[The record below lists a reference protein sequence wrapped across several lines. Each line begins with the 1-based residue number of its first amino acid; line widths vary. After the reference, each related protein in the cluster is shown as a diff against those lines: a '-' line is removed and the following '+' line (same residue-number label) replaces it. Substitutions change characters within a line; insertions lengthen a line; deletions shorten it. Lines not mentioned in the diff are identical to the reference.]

1 MNMKKSLIYILALS
15 AIVGCQKSEVSE
27 QIPAEGESSAV
38 IVGSFPETKTSFVDE
53 GKVMKTEWVKDDAIG
68 IYWYKWG
75 KIDPEKT
82 AAHERCVNGKGFA
95 QDNGSSVY
103 FKLDNGNLMAQ
114 AWVDYLTYAYYPY
127 FDKAGDDPMS
137 AKFVLSS
144 EQTQLSAGDLSHLSA
159 TDLLYA
165 TTMANWDFHSKEPD
179 AKEVKMTFNHALSVL
194 NIALTSAQSNY
205 SVSDIRVR
213 FEEES
218 EIFSVTEGSV
228 NLSDGSLT
236 LTSGTPE
243 ISLHFKEA
251 AKLSATPVNAYMTIT
266 PGHAGKTFSVYATVN
281 GIETKLGSKKVP
293 ASGLPAGVKAAL
305 SFEVNEIKAE
315 YTDLSTAGVANCY
328 LISAPGNYKFKATVK
343 GNGVVPSQLES
354 VAGETVIAPK
364 SALVLWYNCYY
375 DGTVKDESPV
385 FVNSVLVKDGY
396 VCFSTPSTFIS
407 GNVVIAA
414 FAEEGVTY
422 ENIEIDEKRNIS
434 NATML
439 WSWNI
444 WAVKDYDM
452 DSDAMT
458 LGSYKIMG
466 RNLGAI
472 ADGRDLNGNFEPVNA
487 VGNFYQ
493 WGRKDPFPSFD
504 NYDTY
509 QPCDYTNYL
518 LSVPTFTPIIA
529 LQINNQSNKKNVNG
543 QMFGYAH
550 KSDGS
555 VDTNAA
561 LNFAPKSSF
570 ASSSDKLDVYLSYA
584 TKAPYMF
591 IGGVNKVNGQLEYS
605 NYNWYYKSDKDQ
617 TFKALWGDSDSGDDR
632 VVVKSLYDPCPA
644 GWRAMGKDVIDAFV
658 SAFKAEG
665 AASMASNLHGV
676 LFNGS
681 YFPFTGSGRNYS
693 NLKVG
698 QSKISGYETPVM
710 FWNASA
716 CDANSG
722 YWYPGRLELDA
733 PANANVSSVVT
744 SKKSNDRCGAQGLA
758 VRCVKE

>member
-53 GKVMKTEWVKDDAIG
+53 GNVMKTEWVKGDALG
-68 IYWYKWG
+68 FYWYKGGSIEGVGTGVVDKALNDRLVAESSGGSTTFKTSWYYMYQAG
-75 KIDPEKT
+75 K
-82 AAHERCVNGKGFA
+82 
-95 QDNGSSVY
+95 
-103 FKLDNGNLMAQ
+103 
-114 AWVDYLTYAYYPY
+114 DYLTYLYYPY
-127 FDKAGDDPMS
+127 NVNAGMNPLSVPFTVPSSQNQAGSDDI
-137 AKFVLSS
+137 A
-144 EQTQLSAGDLSHLSA
+144 HLAA
-159 TDLLYA
+159 TDFLYA
-165 TTMANWDFHSKEPD
+165 TTMANRPNGE
-179 AKEVKMTFNHALSVL
+179 AEQAVMVTFSHALSVL

-213 FEEES
+213 FEDES

-243 ISLHFKEA
+243 ISLHFNEA

-305 SFEVNEIKAE
+305 SFEVGDNTTGHE
-315 YTDLSTAGVANCY
+315 YTDLSANGTANCY
-328 LISAPGNYKFKATVK
+328 LVTSPGFYKFKADVK

-396 VCFSTPSTFIS
+396 VCFSTPSTFVS

-509 QPCDYTNYL
+509 QPCDYTNLL

-617 TFKALWGDSDSGDDR
+617 TFKALWGDSDNGDDR

-644 GWRAMGKDVIDAFV
+644 GWRAMGKEVIDAFV

-698 QSKISGYETPVM
+698 QSKISGIETPVM

>member
-1 MNMKKSLIYILALS
+1 MKKSLIYILALS
-15 AIVGCQKSEVSE
+15 AIVGCQKSEVPE

-38 IVGSFPETKTSFVDE
+38 IVGSLPETKTSFIDE
-53 GKVMKTEWVKDDAIG
+53 GNVMKTEWVKDDALG
-68 IYWYKWG
+68 VYWYKG
-75 KIDPEKT
+75 GSIEGVGTGVADKQLNDRITAKESGSTTIFKID
-82 AAHERCVNGKGFA
+82 N
-95 QDNGSSVY
+95 Y
-103 FKLDNGNLMAQ
+103 YLAQ
-114 AWVDYLTYAYYPY
+114 AWVKYLTYAYYPY
-127 FDKAGDDPMS
+127 NASAGKDPF
-137 AKFVLSS
+137 AVKFVVPSS
-144 EQTQLSAGDLSHLSA
+144 VVQTSAGDASHLNA
-159 TDLLYA
+159 TDLLYSSVIA
-165 TTMANWDFHSKEPD
+165 EWDYKNDET
-179 AKEVKMTFNHALSVL
+179 KNVKMTFNHALSVL

-213 FEEES
+213 FEDEN

-243 ISLHFKEA
+243 ISLHFNEA

-281 GIETKLGSKKVP
+281 GIEIKLGSKKVP

-305 SFEVNEIKAE
+305 SFEVGDNTIGHE
-315 YTDLSTAGVANCY
+315 YTDLSANGTANCY
-328 LISAPGNYKFKATVK
+328 LVTSSGFYKFKADVK

-354 VAGETVIAPK
+354 VAGQTAIAPK

-385 FVNSVLVKDGY
+385 FVNSVSVKDGY
-396 VCFSTPSTFIS
+396 ICFYTPSTFVS

-550 KSDGS
+550 KADGS

-644 GWRAMGKDVIDAFV
+644 GWRAMGKEVIDAFV
-658 SAFKAEG
+658 SAFNAEG

-681 YFPFTGSGRNYS
+681 YFPFTGCGRNYF

-722 YWYPGRLELDA
+722 FWYPGRLELDA

-744 SKKSNDRCGAQGLA
+744 SKKANDRCGAQGLA

>member
-1 MNMKKSLIYILALS
+1 MKKSLIYILALS
-15 AIVGCQKSEVSE
+15 AIVGCQKSEVSD

-53 GKVMKTEWVKDDAIG
+53 GNVMKTEWVKDDALG
-68 IYWYKWG
+68 VYWYKG
-75 KIDPEKT
+75 GSIEGVGTGVVDKQLNDKITATESGSTTIFKID
-82 AAHERCVNGKGFA
+82 N
-95 QDNGSSVY
+95 Y
-103 FKLDNGNLMAQ
+103 YLAQ
-114 AWVDYLTYAYYPY
+114 AWKKYLTYAYYPY
-127 FDKAGDDPMS
+127 NASAGEDPF
-137 AKFVLSS
+137 AVKFVVPSS
-144 EQTQLSAGDLSHLSA
+144 VVQTSADDASHLNS
-159 TDLLYA
+159 TDLLYGSV
-165 TTMANWDFHSKEPD
+165 MAEWDYNNDETKN
-179 AKEVKMTFNHALSVL
+179 VKMAFSHALSVL

-205 SVSDIRVR
+205 SVTDIRVR
-213 FEEES
+213 FEDEN
-218 EIFSVTEGSV
+218 EILSVSDGSV

-236 LTSGTPE
+236 LTSGNPE
-243 ISLHFKEA
+243 ISLHFNEA

-305 SFEVNEIKAE
+305 SFEVGDNTIGHE
-315 YTDLSTAGVANCY
+315 YTDLSANGTANCY
-328 LISAPGNYKFKATVK
+328 LITAPGYYKFKADVK
-343 GNGVVPSQLES
+343 GNGIVPSQLES
-354 VAGETVIAPK
+354 VAGGTVIAPK

-385 FVNSVLVKDGY
+385 FVNSVAVKDGY
-396 VCFSTPSTFIS
+396 ICFYTPSTFVS

-550 KSDGS
+550 KADGS

-644 GWRAMGKDVIDAFV
+644 GWRAMGKEVIDAFV
-658 SAFKAEG
+658 SAFNAEG

-681 YFPFTGSGRNYS
+681 YFPFTGCGRNYS

-722 YWYPGRLELDA
+722 FWYPGRLELDA

-744 SKKSNDRCGAQGLA
+744 SKKANDRCGAQGLA

>member
-53 GKVMKTEWVKDDAIG
+53 GNVMKTEWVKDDALG
-68 IYWYKWG
+68 FYWYKG
-75 KIDPEKT
+75 GSIEGVGSGVVDKALNDKLVAESS
-82 AAHERCVNGKGFA
+82 
-95 QDNGSSVY
+95 GSSTT
-103 FKLDNGNLMAQ
+103 FKTHYYYMYEAKK
-114 AWVDYLTYAYYPY
+114 DYLTYLYYPY
-127 FDKAGDDPMS
+127 NVNAGKDPLSVPLTVPSLQNQAGPDDI
-137 AKFVLSS
+137 A
-144 EQTQLSAGDLSHLSA
+144 HLVA
-159 TDLLYA
+159 TDFLYA
-165 TTMANWDFHSKEPD
+165 TTMANRPNGE
-179 AKEVKMTFNHALSVL
+179 AEQAVMVTFNHALSVL

-213 FEEES
+213 FEDES
-218 EIFSVTEGSV
+218 EIFSVSEGSV

-243 ISLHFKEA
+243 ISLQFKEA

-281 GIETKLGSKKVP
+281 GIETKLGSKRVP

-305 SFEVNEIKAE
+305 SFEVGEMSAE
-315 YTDLSTAGVANCY
+315 HEYVDLSAGGTANCY
-328 LISAPGNYKFKATVK
+328 LITAPGYYKFKADVK

-354 VAGETVIAPK
+354 VAGGTAMTPK

-396 VCFSTPSTFIS
+396 ICFYTPSTFVS

-452 DSDAMT
+452 EADAMT
-458 LGSYKIMG
+458 LGAYKIMG

-509 QPCDYTNYL
+509 LPCENTNYL

-550 KSDGS
+550 KADGS

-644 GWRAMGKDVIDAFV
+644 GWRAMGKEVIDAFV

-681 YFPFTGSGRNYS
+681 YFPFTGCGRNYS

-716 CDANSG
+716 SDANSG

>member
-1 MNMKKSLIYILALS
+1 MNMKKSLIYILAFS

-27 QIPAEGESSAV
+27 QNPAEGESSAV

-53 GKVMKTEWVKDDAIG
+53 GNVMKTEWVKDDALG
-68 IYWYKWG
+68 FYWYKG
-75 KIDPEKT
+75 GSIEGVGAGEVDKALNDRLVAESSGGSTTFKT
-82 AAHERCVNGKGFA
+82 SWYYMYQVGIG
-95 QDNGSSVY
+95 
-103 FKLDNGNLMAQ
+103 
-114 AWVDYLTYAYYPY
+114 YLTYLYYPY
-127 FDKAGDDPMS
+127 NVNAGKNPLSVPLTVPSSQNQAGSDDI
-137 AKFVLSS
+137 A
-144 EQTQLSAGDLSHLSA
+144 HLSA
-159 TDLLYA
+159 TDFLYA
-165 TTMANWDFHSKEPD
+165 TAMASRPNGE
-179 AKEVKMTFNHALSVL
+179 AEQTVMVTFNHALSVL
-194 NIALTSAQSNY
+194 NIVLTSAQSNY

-213 FEEES
+213 FEDES

-243 ISLHFKEA
+243 ISLHFNEA
-251 AKLSATPVNAYMTIT
+251 ATLSATPVNAYMTIT

-305 SFEVNEIKAE
+305 SFEVGDNTTGHE
-315 YTDLSTAGVANCY
+315 YTDLSANGTANCY
-328 LISAPGNYKFKATVK
+328 LVTSPGFYKFKADVK
-343 GNGVVPSQLES
+343 GNGIVPSQLES
-354 VAGETVIAPK
+354 VAGQTAIVPK

-385 FVNSVLVKDGY
+385 FVNSVSVKDGY
-396 VCFSTPSTFIS
+396 ICFYTPSTFVS

-444 WAVKDYDM
+444 WAVKDYDV

-550 KSDGS
+550 KADGS

-591 IGGVNKVNGQLEYS
+591 IGGVNKVNGGLEYS

-617 TFKALWGDSDSGDDR
+617 TFKALWGDSDSGTDR
-632 VVVKSLYDPCPA
+632 KIEKSLYDPCPA
-644 GWRAMGKDVIDAFV
+644 GWRTMGKEVIDAFV
-658 SAFKAEG
+658 TAFNAEG
-665 AASMASNLHGV
+665 AASMAANLNGV

-681 YFPFTGSGRNYS
+681 YFPFTGYGRNYT
-693 NLKVG
+693 NMKVG
-698 QSKISGYETPVM
+698 QSKISGYETYVM

-733 PANANVSSVVT
+733 PANANASSVVT
-744 SKKSNDRCGAQGLA
+744 SKNANDRCGAQGLA

>member
-15 AIVGCQKSEVSE
+15 AIIGCQKSEVSE
-27 QIPAEGESSAV
+27 PIPAEGESSAV
-38 IVGSFPETKTSFVDE
+38 IVGSLPETKTSLIDE
-53 GKVMKTEWVKDDAIG
+53 GNVMKTEWVKDDALG
-68 IYWYKWG
+68 VYWYKG
-75 KIDPEKT
+75 GSIEG
-82 AAHERCVNGKGFA
+82 V
-95 QDNGSSVY
+95 GSSEVDKALNDKLVAESSGGSTT
-103 FKLDNGNLMAQ
+103 FKTSWYYMYQ
-114 AWVDYLTYAYYPY
+114 AGKDYLTYLYYPY
-127 FDKAGDDPMS
+127 NVNAGKNPLSVPFTVPSSQNQAGSDDI
-137 AKFVLSS
+137 A
-144 EQTQLSAGDLSHLSA
+144 HLAA
-159 TDLLYA
+159 TDFLYA
-165 TTMANWDFHSKEPD
+165 TTMANGPNGE
-179 AKEVKMTFNHALSVL
+179 AEQAVMVTFSHALSVL

-213 FEEES
+213 FEDEN

-243 ISLHFKEA
+243 ISLHFNEA

-305 SFEVNEIKAE
+305 SFEVGEMSAE
-315 YTDLSTAGVANCY
+315 HEYVDLSAGGTANCY
-328 LISAPGNYKFKATVK
+328 LITAPGYYKFKADVK

-354 VAGETVIAPK
+354 VAGQTVIAPK

-385 FVNSVLVKDGY
+385 FVNSVSVKDGY
-396 VCFSTPSTFIS
+396 ICFYTPSTFVS

-591 IGGVNKVNGQLEYS
+591 IGGVDKVNGLLEYS

-644 GWRAMGKDVIDAFV
+644 GWRAMGKEVIDAFV

-681 YFPFTGSGRNYS
+681 YFPFTGYGRNFS

-698 QSKISGYETPVM
+698 QSKISGIETPVM

-716 CDANSG
+716 CDANFG

-733 PANANVSSVVT
+733 PANANVSSAVT
-744 SKKSNDRCGAQGLA
+744 SMKANDRCGAQGLA

>member
-15 AIVGCQKSEVSE
+15 AIVGCQKSEVSD

-38 IVGSFPETKTSFVDE
+38 IVGSLPETKTSFVDE
-53 GKVMKTEWVKDDAIG
+53 GNVMKTEWVKDDALG
-68 IYWYKWG
+68 VYWYKG
-75 KIDPEKT
+75 GSIEGVGTSVVDKQLNDRITAKESGSTTIFKIDN
-82 AAHERCVNGKGFA
+82 H
-95 QDNGSSVY
+95 Y
-103 FKLDNGNLMAQ
+103 LAQ
-114 AWVDYLTYAYYPY
+114 AWVKYLTYAYYPY
-127 FDKAGDDPMS
+127 NASAGKDPF
-137 AKFVLSS
+137 AVKFVVPSS
-144 EQTQLSAGDLSHLSA
+144 VVQTSAGDASHLNA
-159 TDLLYA
+159 TDLLYSSV
-165 TTMANWDFHSKEPD
+165 MAEWNYTNDETKN
-179 AKEVKMTFNHALSVL
+179 VKMAFSHALSVL

-213 FEEES
+213 FEDEN
-218 EIFSVTEGSV
+218 EIFSVSDGSV
-228 NLSDGSLT
+228 NLSDGSLA

-266 PGHAGKTFSVYATVN
+266 PGHAGKTLSVYATVN

-509 QPCDYTNYL
+509 QPCDYTNLL
-518 LSVPTFTPIIA
+518 LSIPTFTPIIA

-550 KSDGS
+550 KADGS

-591 IGGVNKVNGQLEYS
+591 IGGVNKVNGLEYS

-617 TFKALWGDSDSGDDR
+617 TFKALWGDSDSGTDR
-632 VVVKSLYDPCPA
+632 KIEKSLYDPCPA
-644 GWRAMGKDVIDAFV
+644 GWRAMGKEVIDAFV

-681 YFPFTGSGRNYS
+681 YFPFTGYGRNFS
-693 NLKVG
+693 NMKVG
-698 QSKISGYETPVM
+698 ESKISGIPTPIM

-716 CDANSG
+716 CDANPG

-733 PANANVSSVVT
+733 PANANVSSVLT
-744 SKKSNDRCGAQGLA
+744 SKKANDKCGAQGLA